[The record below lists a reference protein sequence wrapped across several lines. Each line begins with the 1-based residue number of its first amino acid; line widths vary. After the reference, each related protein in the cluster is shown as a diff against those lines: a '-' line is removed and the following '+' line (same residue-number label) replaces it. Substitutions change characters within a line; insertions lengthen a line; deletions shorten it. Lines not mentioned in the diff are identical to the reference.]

1 MNSSN
6 HALSLSLSLTHTH
19 THTHHWRTH
28 ETTFSIMPDESQ
40 PQPADA
46 EVGEDELA
54 PLRKLYYDPSAG
66 LWSINK
72 LHDKLKAQ
80 GVRLSLKTIRQFL
93 RDQEVAQVFHE
104 RRIKTYFPLI
114 ADAPFQRI
122 QVDLLDVS
130 NENYVR
136 NRNVHFLFVCIDVY
150 TRYVIVVP
158 QRNKSE
164 AECTRS
170 LRRVLQEITELV
182 GPYGVPS
189 QMDSDN
195 EPAFL
200 SRGFKRLCAEN
211 HLEQHLNVPGDYKS
225 KGIVER
231 FNRTLRSL
239 LQKFMVAFHTEVW
252 IDKLPELVCNYN
264 NTNHRTLKKTPTQ
277 AIENNDTYEKDR
289 AKQIAK
295 AKKQP
300 FNRDVIEV
308 GDKIRV
314 LLKKGVFDKGT
325 EPRWSKHVSSVER
338 ADNGEYFVKERKQ
351 PYRKA
356 ELLKVDRSEQ
366 WNAGLS
372 LPLAA
377 AAEDALLVNESGED
391 ADREP
396 PAPASTT
403 STTAE
408 LRRAKRIRRALNQ
421 EGVSER
427 EIRHSRRSRQ
437 PANLL
442 VSDHGERIIW
452 S

>member
-1 MNSSN
+1 
-6 HALSLSLSLTHTH
+6 
-19 THTHHWRTH
+19 
-28 ETTFSIMPDESQ
+28 MPDELQSWS
-40 PQPADA
+40 ANAEDA
-46 EVGEDELA
+46 EDELA

-72 LHDKLKAQ
+72 LHEKLKAQ
-80 GVRLSLKTIRQFL
+80 GLRLPLKTIKTFL
-93 RDQEVAQVFHE
+93 HDQEVAQVFHE

-130 NENYVR
+130 NENYVK
-136 NRNVHFLFVCIDVY
+136 NKSVHFLFVCIDVY
-150 TRYVIVVP
+150 TRYVLVVS

-164 AECTRS
+164 AECTSS
-170 LRRVLQEITELV
+170 LRRVLHDIAELV
-182 GPYGVPS
+182 GPYGLPS

-211 HLEQHLNVPGDYKS
+211 HLEQHLNVPGDFKS

-239 LQKFMVAFHTEVW
+239 LQKYMVAFNTEAW
-252 IDKLPELVCNYN
+252 IDKLPDLVSNYN
-264 NTNHRTLKKTPTQ
+264 NTYHRTLKKTPTQ
-277 AIENNDTYEKDR
+277 AIENNDGYEKDR
-289 AKQIAK
+289 AKQTAK
-295 AKKQP
+295 AKEQP

-308 GDKIRV
+308 GDKVRV
-314 LLKKGVFDKGT
+314 LRKKGVFDKGT

-338 ADNGEYFVKERKQ
+338 VDNGQYFVKERKQ

-356 ELLKVDRSEQ
+356 ELLKIDRSERS
-366 WNAGLS
+366 NAEHS
-372 LPLAA
+372 LPPAVSPAAA
-377 AAEDALLVNESGED
+377 AAEDPPLVVESGED
-391 ADREP
+391 ADQGP
-396 PAPASTT
+396 PAPAPTT

-442 VSDHGERIIW
+442 VSNYGERIIW

>member
-1 MNSSN
+1 M
-6 HALSLSLSLTHTH
+6 A
-19 THTHHWRTH
+19 
-28 ETTFSIMPDESQ
+28 DESQ
-40 PQPADA
+40 LQPADA
-46 EVGEDELA
+46 EEAEDELA
-54 PLRKLYYDPSAG
+54 PLRKLYYDLSAG

-72 LHDKLKAQ
+72 LYDKLKAQ
-80 GVRLSLKTIRQFL
+80 GVRLPLKTIKQFL
-93 RDQEVAQVFHE
+93 QDQEVAQVFLE
-104 RRIKTYFPLI
+104 RPIKTYFPLI
-114 ADAPFQRI
+114 ADAPFHRI

-130 NENYVR
+130 NENYVK
-136 NRNVHFLFVCIDVY
+136 NRNVQFLLVCIDVY

-170 LRRVLQEITELV
+170 LRRVLLQITELA
-182 GPYGVPS
+182 GPYGVPI

-200 SRGFKRLCAEN
+200 SRGFQRLCAEN

-239 LQKFMVAFHTEVW
+239 LQKFMVAFRTEIW
-252 IDKLPELVCNYN
+252 IDKLPELVFNYN
-264 NTNHRTLKKTPTQ
+264 NTTHRTLKKTPTQ
-277 AIENNDTYEKDR
+277 AIENNNTYEQDR

-300 FNRDVIEV
+300 FNCDVIEV
-308 GDKIRV
+308 GDKVRV

-325 EPRWSKHVSSVER
+325 EPRWSKHVNSVER
-338 ADNGEYFVKERKQ
+338 VNNGQYFVKERKQ

-356 ELLKVDRSEQ
+356 ELLKIDRSER
-366 WNAGLS
+366 WNAESS
-372 LPLAA
+372 LTLAPSLAAA
-377 AAEDALLVNESGED
+377 AAEDALPVDEGGED
-391 ADREP
+391 ADQEP
-396 PAPASTT
+396 PAPATAT

-427 EIRHSRRSRQ
+427 EIRRSCRSRQ
-437 PANLL
+437 PAHLL
-442 VSDHGERIIW
+442 VSDHGERVIW